1 MKSKNWYYCRTNE
14 NPADILTRVDGYKR
28 VRSDL
33 WYKGSKF
40 SPTSDV
46 CVQEEIST
54 GGDESIE
61 FQKELK
67 VEKVS
72 NMIVTSTETV
82 SMDNLIN
89 IKKFSDFNEIISNN
103 KLCGAIRAKFKEK
116 EDEIET

>member
-1 MKSKNWYYCRTNE
+1 MRTGGNF
-14 NPADILTRVDGYKR
+14 DG
-28 VRSDL
+28 
-33 WYKGSKF
+33 GGG
-40 SPTSDV
+40 
-46 CVQEEIST
+46 EGG

-89 IKKFSDFNEIISNN
+89 IKKFSHFNEIISNN
-103 KLCGAIRAKFKEK
+103 KVMWCDSCKI
-116 EDEIET
+116 